1 MDPHISVDSDPVLGT
16 LEWIT
21 FNPNYLTRIS
31 TVETLILVLNSLFF
45 SLFEYPYIILPMRVQ
60 EHSS

>member
-16 LEWIT
+16 LEWIP